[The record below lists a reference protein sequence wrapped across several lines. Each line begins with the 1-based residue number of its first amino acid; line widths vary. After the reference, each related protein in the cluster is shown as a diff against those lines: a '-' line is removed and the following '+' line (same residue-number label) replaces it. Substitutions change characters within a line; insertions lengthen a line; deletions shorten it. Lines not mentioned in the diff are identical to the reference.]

1 MQNQNTDYS
10 PVIEEL
16 KKAYKNYIIA
26 KDALIEVGTLTIT
39 VGALGLLLFFG
50 PAVSGS
56 LMFCSVL
63 AVGKAKEA
71 YKKELLNALSIGELG
86 DVTEIEKYYKQLPK
100 KLREEWSDDNF
111 FPKLAK
117 HLKEKFFED
126 KIFGIDENPNPF
138 CQVELQDYNQEID
151 NEWVDLSGKSENV
164 VFLQ

>member
-16 KKAYKNYIIA
+16 KKAYKNYIIT
-26 KDALIEVGTLTIT
+26 KDALIEVCTFGMNAGTIGLFS
-39 VGALGLLLFFG
+39 VLGPGMVVLLVAG
-50 PAVSGS
+50 
-56 LMFCSVL
+56 SVL
-63 AVGKAKEA
+63 AIGKAKEV

-111 FPKLAK
+111 FPKLAN

-126 KIFGIDENPNPF
+126 KIFGIDKNPNPF
-138 CQVELQDYNQEID
+138 CQVELQDFYQEID
-151 NEWVDLSGKSENV
+151 NEWVDLSGKE
-164 VFLQ
+164 

>member
-1 MQNQNTDYS
+1 MQNQNSDYS

-16 KKAYKNYIIA
+16 NKAYKNYIIA

-63 AVGKAKEA
+63 AVGKAKEV

-100 KLREEWSDDNF
+100 KLREEWSNDNF
-111 FPKLAK
+111 FPKLAN
-117 HLKEKFFED
+117 HLK
-126 KIFGIDENPNPF
+126 
-138 CQVELQDYNQEID
+138 
-151 NEWVDLSGKSENV
+151 
-164 VFLQ
+164 